1 MRARLSFVA
10 VCLDHFVCMM
20 CDAQYASEKSST
32 NCSCLGGV
40 EARGRDACSF
50 LVPYLYTYQH
60 TRQNISLGTMSN
72 MYPNTTIHWF
82 LFVFHYLSWRFIYS
96 PLYCCL
102 NIHQFFYQHTHITN
116 PPEADLRYVV
126 TSPPVMFRP
135 TPSFL
140 AVMCGAMIGRCPW
153 PLIIV
158 DVSRIYMLFRASV
171 SSNNKHQLLA
181 NFLHHDTS
189 CLSIRFNFRWRVR

>member
-1 MRARLSFVA
+1 MRSTLRRSPVQTVHVWGGWKLEGEMPVLSLYHISIHINTRDKISLSAPCPICIPTPPSIDFCLSFITYHDD
-10 VCLDHFVCMM
+10 LFIH
-20 CDAQYASEKSST
+20 
-32 NCSCLGGV
+32 
-40 EARGRDACSF
+40 
-50 LVPYLYTYQH
+50 PYIVVWTYI
-60 TRQNISLGTMSN
+60 NFFI
-72 MYPNTTIHWF
+72 NTH
-82 LFVFHYLSWRFIYS
+82 
-96 PLYCCL
+96 
-102 NIHQFFYQHTHITN
+102 NITN

>member
-1 MRARLSFVA
+1 MSGGGWKLEGEMLVLSLYHISLSTRDKISLSASCPNMYHIHLPLF
-10 VCLDHFVCMM
+10 VCLSLHYHDYLFIH
-20 CDAQYASEKSST
+20 
-32 NCSCLGGV
+32 
-40 EARGRDACSF
+40 
-50 LVPYLYTYQH
+50 PYIVVWTH
-60 TRQNISLGTMSN
+60 INFFI
-72 MYPNTTIHWF
+72 NTH
-82 LFVFHYLSWRFIYS
+82 
-96 PLYCCL
+96 
-102 NIHQFFYQHTHITN
+102 NITN

-189 CLSIRFNFRWRVR
+189 CLSIRFIFRWRVR